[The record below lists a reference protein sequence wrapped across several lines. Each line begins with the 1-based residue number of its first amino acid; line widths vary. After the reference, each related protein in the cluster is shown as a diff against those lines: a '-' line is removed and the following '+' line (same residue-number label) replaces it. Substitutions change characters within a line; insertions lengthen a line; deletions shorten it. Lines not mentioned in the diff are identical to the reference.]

1 MSLVEEKLVAEAF
14 PLLTFINEVGPA
26 VDFFVF
32 TSINI
37 LENFALREAHI
48 AIDTAS
54 SVKTLFKDWLK
65 AGRFGLR
72 RGNSEMFHNL
82 VARAFPESTIDGDL
96 SVAASIV
103 LTDAGGDIPVLAGL
117 KARNLGRV
125 IIEAHV
131 GTIPLVFA
139 AWRFKTKDLFHDSVA
154 LTFEKL
160 SVVVDLNVAADLLER
175 ASVVLNP
182 VVAGLKESLA
192 FKQIHTVSW
201 ANLIDSALFGAVES
215 TVASEEHVHNVVTGS
230 FNHLAVN
237 LTTNLA
243 VQFTIAILHF
253 PEQAG
258 LETIDNAFEIR
269 HAGHGLTPVE
279 AVRVVIGVVVGAV
292 AEVGL
297 NLSAVAFVGR
307 TIDGNLSP
315 ALFIVGC
322 FTHVPGVPVI
332 ALLKAGGVILSK
344 HGHALAFF
352 RASTV
357 GWVLRINSEHSG
369 DVVTSVS
376 DVFAGVVYAHK
387 AIEVCVHAAIVG
399 FLDPALK
406 NIGGNSLRH
415 HVHAIVLI
423 ELNAVFVRKV
433 VLCLKVVTSVFHK
446 RAVDSR
452 NNVTSQIDVLAPVIG
467 RVDVAF
473 SDTGN
478 VDIQVHAVI
487 PELFNA
493 LGYFVHEEVFL

>member
-1 MSLVEEKLVAEAF
+1 VALLHLAALEGGILTFISFSADNLAFFVVKLHVLAVVSCPFRVFVDIINEAGLFSLTVSEHVVLTEFKAESSWALEGSIFRSLAPLVPMSLVEEKLVAEAF

-32 TSINI
+32 TGINI
-37 LENFALREAHI
+37 LEHFALGEAHI

-103 LTDAGGDIPVLAGL
+103 LTDAGGDIPVLAGF

-182 VVAGLKESLA
+182 VVAGLKESFAL
-192 FKQIHTVSW
+192 KQIHTVSW

-253 PEQAG
+253 PELAG
-258 LETIDNAFEIR
+258 L
-269 HAGHGLTPVE
+269 
-279 AVRVVIGVVVGAV
+279 
-292 AEVGL
+292 
-297 NLSAVAFVGR
+297 
-307 TIDGNLSP
+307 
-315 ALFIVGC
+315 
-322 FTHVPGVPVI
+322 
-332 ALLKAGGVILSK
+332 
-344 HGHALAFF
+344 
-352 RASTV
+352 
-357 GWVLRINSEHSG
+357 
-369 DVVTSVS
+369 
-376 DVFAGVVYAHK
+376 
-387 AIEVCVHAAIVG
+387 
-399 FLDPALK
+399 
-406 NIGGNSLRH
+406 
-415 HVHAIVLI
+415 
-423 ELNAVFVRKV
+423 
-433 VLCLKVVTSVFHK
+433 
-446 RAVDSR
+446 
-452 NNVTSQIDVLAPVIG
+452 
-467 RVDVAF
+467 
-473 SDTGN
+473 
-478 VDIQVHAVI
+478 
-487 PELFNA
+487 
-493 LGYFVHEEVFL
+493 